1 MPPLAPA
8 DPAKGGKA
16 QEPTAPKA
24 GEKPATPAA
33 GDKPK
38 EAAKPI
44 IAVTGPAA
52 KGPAGTAISQ
62 VFDERL
68 SPPDEKA
75 LKDLPVPKEGE
86 SFFITLHPAYLEKSK
101 FNVFSVD
108 QSSENFRE
116 LKKSV
121 ELVGIKDPV
130 LARLKPEGGLEILSG
145 QRCHRQ

>member
-1 MPPLAPA
+1 M
-8 DPAKGGKA
+8 
-16 QEPTAPKA
+16 
-24 GEKPATPAA
+24 
-33 GDKPK
+33 
-38 EAAKPI
+38 
-44 IAVTGPAA
+44 
-52 KGPAGTAISQ
+52 
-62 VFDERL
+62 FDERL

-101 FNVFSVD
+101 YNVFSVD

-145 QRCHRQ
+145 QRRHLATLAPNYPVPTIIQKIDDADAKIIVADVNLHRDKISMYDLSVRRRR